1 MLPVLLKLEFNTP
14 TMLAVL
20 AVLVL
25 ALMAYGFWS
34 GWKGAP
40 TEATA
45 KAPARTTAQ
54 TTDRHYALWRAL
66 PYSFGT
72 GLAGLV
78 GAIYVSSPFSQSI
91 AQVVTVC
98 VWTFSGLLVLTSLL
112 YGIHTPRKDGNGSS
126 WTNFSVI
133 GAAIALVAIRLGLYG
148 GPLGRGHGLPL
159 HTYGLMMALGFL
171 VGIWLAAREATRA
184 FPELAKVHGKLEPYG
199 QVVRAHVFELGFW
212 LPVGVIVGAKVL
224 YLITTWDQHPTFVSA
239 LSSLFSLS
247 GGLVFYGGFIG
258 AILISILY
266 CHWNRL
272 PFLRIADVFIP
283 SVAIGHAIGRIGCL
297 AAGCCWGG
305 IAKAGSFIAI
315 RFPSAA
321 SMPWG
326 FGTNSLAFD
335 SQVKDH
341 RWVDASGHI
350 HSTAVEGAQKI
361 SEYAQSTGYTL
372 PLYPAQLM
380 ESLGELAIF
389 FLLIWIR
396 RHKRF
401 NGQLLAMWLL
411 CYSILRFTIEFFRGD
426 DIREFLFKY
435 PNAIDPVILSTS
447 QTISLGILATGIAVW
462 SIFERKKDE
471 HIGLQET

>member
-1 MLPVLLKLEFNTP
+1 MLPVLFKLEFNTP
-14 TMLAVL
+14 KMLAVL

-34 GWKGAP
+34 GWKGAL

-45 KAPARTTAQ
+45 KTTG
-54 TTDRHYALWRAL
+54 RYYPLWRAL
-66 PYSFGT
+66 PYSFGA

-78 GAIYVSSPFSQSI
+78 GAIYASSPFSPGI
-91 AQVVTVC
+91 AQIVTIG
-98 VWTFSGLLVLTSLL
+98 VWLFSGLLVLTSLL
-112 YGIHTPRKDGNGSS
+112 YGIRTPRKDGKGSS
-126 WTNFSVI
+126 WTNFSAI
-133 GAAIALVAIRLGLYG
+133 GAGIALVAIRFGLYG

-171 VGIWLAAREATRA
+171 VGIWLAAREASRA
-184 FPELAKVHGKLEPYG
+184 FPEMVKVNGKLEPYG

-212 LPVGVIVGAKVL
+212 LPVGVIVGAKIL
-224 YLITTWDQHPTFVSA
+224 YLITTWDQHPTFLNA

-272 PFLRIADVFIP
+272 PFLRIADTFIP
-283 SVAIGHAIGRIGCL
+283 SLAIGHAMGRIGCL

-305 IAKAGSFIAI
+305 IAKAGSLIAI

-321 SMPWG
+321 RMPWG
-326 FGTNSLAFD
+326 FGTDSLAFD
-335 SQVKDH
+335 SQTNDH
-341 RWVDASGHI
+341 RWVDASGHVYN
-350 HSTAVEGAQKI
+350 TAVEGAQKI

-372 PLYPAQLM
+372 PLYPSQLM
-380 ESLGELAIF
+380 ESLGELALF
-389 FLLIWIR
+389 FLLIWVR
-396 RHKRF
+396 RYKRF
-401 NGQLLAMWLL
+401 NGQLLAIWLF
-411 CYSILRFTIEFFRGD
+411 CYSILRFTLEFFRGD

-435 PNAIDPVILSTS
+435 PNAINPVILSTS
-447 QTISLGILATGIAVW
+447 QTISLGILTAGIAVW
-462 SIFERKKDE
+462 LVFGRRKDQLME
-471 HIGLQET
+471 LQGT